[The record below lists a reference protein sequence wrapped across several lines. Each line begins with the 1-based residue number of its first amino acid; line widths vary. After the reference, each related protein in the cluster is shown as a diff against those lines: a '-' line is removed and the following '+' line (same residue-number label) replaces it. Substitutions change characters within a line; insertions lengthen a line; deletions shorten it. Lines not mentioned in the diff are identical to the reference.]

1 MTPIQQEAERTK
13 PNNMIRNAFSVFH
26 QMNEQDTKDNTST
39 LAVSVHFL
47 RSKKV
52 SAGYEVT
59 FGIDGE
65 THSEFERG
73 KKNIILIGYDVS
85 VKQSIEKSPD
95 PLSLAQQEIER
106 LKGLVKEI
114 DKALYIGGD
123 LEDKDVLDFYIQVA
137 KTIKETIADF
147 KQQHNL

>member
-106 LKGLVKEI
+106 LKGLVELAYQEGTKRHLFPDEHH
-114 DKALYIGGD
+114 
-123 LEDKDVLDFYIQVA
+123 FWPQ
-137 KTIKETIADF
+137 F

>member
-1 MTPIQQEAERTK
+1 MTPIQQEAERRWPK
-13 PNNMIRNAFSVFH
+13 PQAAGVQDRYKGVRQMFSEH
-26 QMNEQDTKDNTST
+26 
-39 LAVSVHFL
+39 A
-47 RSKKV
+47 
-52 SAGYEVT
+52 T
-59 FGIDGE
+59 FG
-65 THSEFERG
+65 
-73 KKNIILIGYDVS
+73 Y
-85 VKQSIEKSPD
+85 
-95 PLSLAQQEIER
+95 SLAQQEIDR